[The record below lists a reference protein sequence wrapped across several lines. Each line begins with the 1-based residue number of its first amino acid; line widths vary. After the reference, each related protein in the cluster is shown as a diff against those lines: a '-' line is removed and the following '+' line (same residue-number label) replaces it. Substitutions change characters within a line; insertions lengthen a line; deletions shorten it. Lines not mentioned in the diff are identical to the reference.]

1 MPRLACGRRGRKA
14 AERERERGG
23 TVLQRCVGTATSVS
37 LVNVGLHVNIC
48 ILYCNTLLYRMNTIF
63 KKSNKKNLKMY
74 IINICEKNLKPFEK
88 NRRKLQHRLS

>member
-1 MPRLACGRRGRKA
+1 VGGEEERLQR
-14 AERERERGG
+14 EREREVGRFCRG
-23 TVLQRCVGTATSVS
+23 VWEQRLQYL

>member
-1 MPRLACGRRGRKA
+1 VGGEEERLQ
-14 AERERERGG
+14 RERWDGSAEVCGNG
-23 TVLQRCVGTATSVS
+23 DLSDL

-63 KKSNKKNLKMY
+63 EKSNKKNLKIY
-74 IINICEKNLKPFEK
+74 IINICGKNLKPFEK